1 MFVSF
6 GSKRFSYLLD
16 PHNDGKT
23 VWRAWGAIAPQK
35 LLEVSFCGK
44 FTNSAVESLRHHVV
58 RRIPHL
64 PFPSPQPAAFQLHPP
79 QNHNTTLLHLHRQ
92 DDEDYLCPPCSLRVG
107 LGLRSLSIRFVNN
120 PSLSAGVGAG
130 DQIGVLLS
138 RRGRRLRRGL
148 CLGLVTVA
156 ALSAGGAH
164 TSSLVDVIATGS
176 FVIVSSFLYPLID
189 IEFTH

>member
-1 MFVSF
+1 MLHAGLS
-6 GSKRFSYLLD
+6 S
-16 PHNDGKT
+16 
-23 VWRAWGAIAPQK
+23 
-35 LLEVSFCGK
+35 
-44 FTNSAVESLRHHVV
+44 
-58 RRIPHL
+58 
-64 PFPSPQPAAFQLHPP
+64 PAAAAQQATQPEAFRSTIILLHP
-79 QNHNTTLLHLHRQ
+79 TLHLHRQ
-92 DDEDYLCPPCSLRVG
+92 DDEDYLCPPCYLRVG